1 MKKRSIVFC
10 ISMAILLVCSFTG
23 AAQANNSFPEQQAA
37 HSINKAVDYLHSIQN
52 EDGGFPSKKGLD
64 SSMAVTSW
72 VVMALSAAGEDVAG
86 GSWTPANHSP
96 IDYLQNCGDALVS
109 TGDYARTMLALTAA
123 NQNATYQGLDLA
135 GKIASFQQNNGQFT
149 QPAQGEQELINYH
162 LWSVIALASFRQ
174 EIAGQE
180 RAREWLLTRQNTDGG
195 FGWAEGVDSDPDD
208 TAVAI
213 QVMILLGEDART
225 SPNIKKAVSYLKQCR
240 NEDGGFSWEGNKS
253 NSATGAWVLQGLLAA
268 GENPAS
274 KEWSVNGKNV
284 VTHLI
289 GLQTGDGSFDWMP
302 GVQSSPVLMTAYA
315 VMALAKKPFPV
326 NIDYCAK
333 HVIPSV
339 VGVFSDLPAKHWA
352 YVAIMELVEAKAL
365 SGYPDGSF
373 KPEHPVT
380 RAEFTKF
387 LVYGLGHSGLIS
399 DSADGRFMDV
409 PEGHWAGQVISIAVD
424 RGYVKGKPG
433 GVFDHGGKIT
443 GAELAAMLVR
453 TLPAEKQ
460 VDAGDGLYWYSSSV
474 QQAQANGLLYPGF
487 DARAQATRAQC
498 AYSITALKNL
508 VQQGQGR

>member
-10 ISMAILLVCSFTG
+10 ITMAILLVCSFTG
-23 AAQANNSFPEQQAA
+23 VAQANNSLSEQQAA
-37 HSINKAVDYLHSIQN
+37 QSIKKAVNYLHGLQN
-52 EDGGFPSKKGLD
+52 EDGGFPARKGLD
-64 SSMAVTSW
+64 SSMSVTSW
-72 VVMALSAAGEDVAG
+72 VVMALAAAGEDVAG
-86 GSWTPANHSP
+86 GSWTPANRSP
-96 IDYLQNCGDALVS
+96 IDYLQNSGVVLES

-149 QPAQGEQELINYH
+149 QPAQGEQGLINYH
-162 LWSVIALASFRQ
+162 MWSVIALASFRQ

-180 RAREWLLTRQNTDGG
+180 RAREWLLARQNTDGG

-213 QVMILLGEDART
+213 QVMILLGEDVRT
-225 SPNIKKAVSYLKQCR
+225 SPYIKKAVSYLKQCR

-253 NSATGAWVLQGLLAA
+253 NSATGAWVLQGILAA
-268 GENPAS
+268 GENPVS

-289 GLQTGDGSFDWMP
+289 SLQTGDGSFDWMP

-326 NIDYCAK
+326 NIDYSAK
-333 HVIPSV
+333 NPVPSV
-339 VGVFSDLPAKHWA
+339 AGAFSDLPANHWA
-352 YVAIMELVEAKAL
+352 YRAIVGLVEAKAL
-365 SGYPDGSF
+365 SGYPDGTF

-380 RAEFTKF
+380 RAEFTRF
-387 LVYGLGHSGLIS
+387 MVYGLGYSELIS
-399 DSADGRFMDV
+399 NSTSDRFVDV
-409 PEGHWAGQVISIAVD
+409 PKGHWAGQVISIAVD

-433 GVFDHGGKIT
+433 GVFDPGGKIT

-460 VDAGDGLYWYSSSV
+460 VDADDGPHWYSGSV
-474 QQAQANGLLYPGF
+474 KQAEANGLLYPGF

-508 VQQGQGR
+508 VQ